1 MTTRRL
7 KHIGKQST
15 HDDPAA
21 DEDIRTRIAE
31 RAYCLYEQRNREDG
45 QALEDWLQ
53 AEREILDEESK

>member
-1 MTTRRL
+1 MTTRTM

-21 DEDIRTRIAE
+21 NENIRTRIEE

-45 QALEDWLQ
+45 HALEDWLQ
-53 AEREILDEESK
+53 AEREILNEESK